1 MHLRTGLVLVV
12 CAALLA
18 GCAGQAKKDVMA
30 AKNAGESGS
39 AFTREL
45 HKEYTV
51 FAERELA
58 EANPESAS
66 YFAKKGSSAAAGTKI
81 SPEELPAKLNYD
93 EAALRDARPKLIN
106 ALNSPQAAKRPDL
119 AAKAQVNF
127 DCWVQEAAEIWWQPE
142 DRKFCQTNYE
152 AAMADLSGVQVA
164 KPAPVPAPVAT
175 PQPQQFLVFFEF
187 DSSKLTPDAMEIVR
201 SVAEAAINQSGSS
214 IMLTGYADRAGSDA
228 YNLALSGRRADQVK
242 SDLVNLGISRDAI
255 STEAKGEADP
265 LVPTADGVAE
275 PQNRRV
281 EINLR

>member
-1 MHLRTGLVLVV
+1 
-12 CAALLA
+12 
-18 GCAGQAKKDVMA
+18 
-30 AKNAGESGS
+30 
-39 AFTREL
+39 
-45 HKEYTV
+45 
-51 FAERELA
+51 
-58 EANPESAS
+58 
-66 YFAKKGSSAAAGTKI
+66 
-81 SPEELPAKLNYD
+81 
-93 EAALRDARPKLIN
+93 
-106 ALNSPQAAKRPDL
+106 
-119 AAKAQVNF
+119 
-127 DCWVQEAAEIWWQPE
+127 
-142 DRKFCQTNYE
+142 
-152 AAMADLSGVQVA
+152 
-164 KPAPVPAPVAT
+164 VAT